1 MPTVAD
7 LLKSEILR
15 LSRKAVRQ
23 QVEPLRALAQQ
34 QRRELARQKKQ
45 IDSLA
50 SALARLQRQR
60 GDKREPA
67 PKDDA
72 SAGGQR
78 LRFVAKGLRSHR
90 ARLGLSAEDFGRL
103 IGVTGKTIYN
113 WETGKSVPRRRQL
126 ADIAAVRALG
136 KREARARLSTA
147 EPGRADTP

>member
-50 SALARLQRQR
+50 GTLARLQRQH
-60 GDKREPA
+60 GDKRGPVAEKDA
-67 PKDDA
+67 P
-72 SAGGQR
+72 AGGER

-90 ARLGLSAEDFGRL
+90 TRLGLSAEDFGRL

-126 ADIAAVRALG
+126 ADIAAVRGLG
-136 KREARARLSTA
+136 KREARARLATVA
-147 EPGRADTP
+147 QG